1 MVRNSDVNPD
11 SRRCSQQDADF
22 LAGIV
27 ATLAWVLGEPQAPV
41 THRRPPELAT
51 RDLKAELV
59 LAEGVIEQAR
69 NPGTVGQL
77 PSCSYGEGV
86 KFSITWLPATG
97 PRSRSI
103 HAGGGPYGPGQRAPL
118 NAPRSPKP
126 GNMVTPDGSRNI
138 SAPEYL

>member
-27 ATLAWVLGEPQAPV
+27 ATLAWVLGEQAQAPV

-59 LAEGVIEQAR
+59 LAEDVIEQAR
-69 NPGTVGQL
+69 NPGTAGQL

-86 KFSITWLPATG
+86 KFSITWLLATG

-103 HAGGGPYGPGQRAPL
+103 HAGVGHMGQDSGLPSMLHEAPSQ
-118 NAPRSPKP
+118 A
-126 GNMVTPDGSRNI
+126 I
-138 SAPEYL
+138 W